1 MAIQRRKINLGQ
13 SFIQLLLTAV
23 LFLPACSRPIT
34 EESEPIRID
43 GSSTVYPI
51 TEAILKSIQSQQSE
65 KIAKGIKIKA
75 DFSGTGGG
83 FGKFCS
89 GETDING
96 ASRPI
101 SAVEMENCNR
111 NQVRYIELPIAFD
124 AVTVAVNSGNDWVQ
138 SMTIAELKQI
148 WEPSAQAQINNWQQ
162 VRASWPSRA
171 LSLYGP
177 GKDSGTFDYFTEAIV
192 GQAGSS
198 RTDYVYSEDDEVLVN
213 GIAQD
218 PNALG
223 YFGYAYYEQNANKL
237 KAVAIDSGSDPV
249 APTRETVENGS
260 YRPLTRPLFIYVNA
274 KRAQENRALE
284 TFVEFY
290 LDNAKELVSEVG
302 YIPLPEEGYHL
313 ARIQFQKFEVGTV
326 FEGSS
331 EFNLTIEE
339 LLRKQAKFE
348 PER

>member
-1 MAIQRRKINLGQ
+1 MAIQRRKGNWA
-13 SFIQLLLTAV
+13 QLLIPLLLGAV
-23 LFLPACSRPIT
+23 LFLPACSPPIR
-34 EESEPIRID
+34 EESEPIRVD

-51 TEAILKSIQSQQSE
+51 TEAMLKLSESKQSE
-65 KIAKGIKIKA
+65 KIARGIKIKA

-101 SAVEMENCNR
+101 SALEMEDCDR

-124 AVTVAVNSGNDWVQ
+124 ALTVVVNSGNDWTE
-138 SMTIAELKQI
+138 SITIAELKRM
-148 WEPSAQAQINNWQQ
+148 WEPSAQGQVTNWQQ
-162 VRASWPSRA
+162 VRGSWPSKA

-192 GQAGSS
+192 GKAGSS
-198 RTDYVYSEDDEVLVN
+198 RTDYVSSEDDEVLVN

-237 KAVAIDSGSDPV
+237 KAVAIDSGSGSV
-249 APTRETVENGS
+249 AATRETLENGS

-274 KRAQENRALE
+274 KHAQENPALE

-348 PER
+348 LER